1 MQRAFS
7 VWPLLLVLLGGAA
20 LAVCQWLIFFYAPVE
35 AQLGLMQK
43 VFYTHLPLAWWALIS
58 FLVVFVAS
66 IVYLIR
72 RSPAADRVCAAAAE
86 VGVLLAGLALVTG
99 MIWARRSWG
108 VWWTWDP
115 RLTTTLVMWF
125 IYAGYLVLRGL
136 DLPPQRKRMICAVVG
151 VVAFLDVPLVF
162 LSARLWRSIHP
173 AVFASKGGGLEPE
186 MKLTAIACVAAMGL
200 FWAGLVWLRTRQLG
214 LRDRL
219 DSLRKTD
226 FRSPVC
232 PVRRVRRDDGRGC
245 AAPGE
250 RTGGAVLRPGSVSPV
265 FNGYKRDPRFQ
276 GVPYGQQFPVAGG
289 GRCRR
294 LAGSG
299 RVPGLHGLCPAS
311 SGCPSAPDG
320 DPA

>member
-186 MKLTAIACVAAMGL
+186 DEADRHRLCGGHGPVLGGPGVAAHPP
-200 FWAGLVWLRTRQLG
+200 AGPARPAGQPAPAG
-214 LRDRL
+214 GRL
-219 DSLRKTD
+219 IFGPR
-226 FRSPVC
+226 PV
-232 PVRRVRRDDGRGC
+232 PS
-245 AAPGE
+245 AAC
-250 RTGGAVLRPGSVSPV
+250 GGMTAADAPLPGS
-265 FNGYKRDPRFQ
+265 
-276 GVPYGQQFPVAGG
+276 GQAEPCSVRA
-289 GRCRR
+289 R
-294 LAGSG
+294 
-299 RVPGLHGLCPAS
+299 
-311 SGCPSAPDG
+311 
-320 DPA
+320 